1 MLEIFDF
8 QCFFYRGGCHTKFT
22 PEKTS
27 AVLRTNIKIF
37 PPVTAVEL
45 PHRAGEYFLFCS
57 AKRQFF
63 RTVTRKSTSTLT
75 SPLDKSEQMFYNIHI
90 VFELNIDTG
99 DDTKMRKYNYYRNEM
114 TFRCSAELD
123 DLLTEA
129 SAMLNV
135 AKNDILVWL
144 VADWLDPTEQAV
156 DWNFLP
162 VELLT
167 DNKDSATTVAL
178 KQYINKLAK
187 QSGQNCTRS
196 SIGRASKK
204 QKLEELER
212 LL

>member
-1 MLEIFDF
+1 
-8 QCFFYRGGCHTKFT
+8 
-22 PEKTS
+22 
-27 AVLRTNIKIF
+27 
-37 PPVTAVEL
+37 
-45 PHRAGEYFLFCS
+45 
-57 AKRQFF
+57 
-63 RTVTRKSTSTLT
+63 
-75 SPLDKSEQMFYNIHI
+75 MFYNISK
-90 VFELNIDTG
+90 VLDLNIDTG

-162 VELLT
+162 VELLA
-167 DNKDSATTVAL
+167 DNRDKADTIAI
-178 KQYINKLAK
+178 KQYINRMAK
-187 QSGQNCTRS
+187 QSGQNYIGQTV
-196 SIGRASKK
+196 GRASKK